1 MLMNISQYWSQCCKA
16 GAIEILSTCL
26 QKSTRAVNIYYRP
39 MLNIVKSAS
48 ITIIITVSCTVTFR
62 PRSTSVAGT
71 VSNAE
76 GFACCCRA
84 ANDED
89 GFRVG
94 AGQGF
99 ELTAVAVGHL
109 GRNATWR

>member
-1 MLMNISQYWSQCCKA
+1 MTWPVVDLVITS
-16 GAIEILSTCL
+16 STAEAAYTDSHRL
-26 QKSTRAVNIYYRP
+26 TDLRGRD
-39 MLNIVKSAS
+39 LAS
-48 ITIIITVSCTVTFR
+48 LLCASVTFR

-89 GFRVG
+89 GYRVG
-94 AGQGF
+94 PGQEF
-99 ELTAVAVGHL
+99 ELTAVEVGHL
-109 GRNATWR
+109 GRSATWR

>member
-1 MLMNISQYWSQCCKA
+1 MVDDFQKIIRNNGGRNS
-16 GAIEILSTCL
+16 GILS
-26 QKSTRAVNIYYRP
+26 
-39 MLNIVKSAS
+39 
-48 ITIIITVSCTVTFR
+48 IIGKIGKIFHELGTFFGNSVTFR

-89 GFRVG
+89 EYRVG
-94 AGQGF
+94 SGQGF
-99 ELTAVAVGHL
+99 ELTVVAVGHL